1 MVHFFRKIVLPVGLL
16 VMAIMVPVVIY
27 MLSDPSA
34 IEPGIAVMVL
44 TLLYASAAYL
54 VLYIIETRM
63 ERRRKQN

>member
-1 MVHFFRKIVLPVGLL
+1 MLPVGLL
-16 VMAIMVPVVIY
+16 VMTIMVPGVIY
-27 MLSDPSA
+27 MLSDPST
-34 IEPGIAVMVL
+34 IGPEIVVMVL

>member
-1 MVHFFRKIVLPVGLL
+1 
-16 VMAIMVPVVIY
+16 MAIMVPVVIY

-34 IEPGIAVMVL
+34 IGPGIAVMVL